1 MQVMTALLTESM
13 RLGRRALLSIG
24 AALTA
29 AGCSPVQI
37 LNGLAPS
44 RLVADGVAYGEDPR
58 QKLDI
63 YRPSG
68 AGGPFPVVVFLYGG
82 GWNSGDRAM
91 YRFVG
96 GALADHGLLTVIP
109 DYRVFPE
116 VKFPSFLQDNA
127 AALRWTRDNSSTYG
141 GAPGPFFLMG
151 HSAGA
156 YNAAMLGLDPAWLG
170 PVGMDRTDLRGVI
183 GLAGPYDFLPLHS
196 DELRTIFGPPAQ
208 LPRTQP
214 INFVDGKAPP
224 MLLLAGDKDT
234 TVDPANTARLAAR
247 IRQAGGSVEEK
258 FYPGIQHEEIVGS
271 LGVPLRFL
279 APTLKDCLTFMG
291 QGSAA

>member
-1 MQVMTALLTESM
+1 MQIMTALLTKSL
-13 RLGRRALLSIG
+13 RLGRRTLLSVG
-24 AALTA
+24 TVLTA

-44 RLVADGVAYGEDPR
+44 RLVADGVAYGGNPR
-58 QKLDI
+58 QKLDV
-63 YRPSG
+63 YAPSG
-68 AGGPFPVVVFLYGG
+68 TAGPYPVVVFLYGG

-96 GALADHGLLTVIP
+96 GALADHGLVTVIP

-116 VKFPSFLQDNA
+116 VRFPSFLEDNA
-127 AALRWTRDNSSTYG
+127 AALRWTRDHIDTYG

-156 YNAAMLGLDPAWLG
+156 YNAAMLALDPAWLG
-170 PVGMDRTDLRGVI
+170 AVGMDRAGLRATI

-208 LPRTQP
+208 LRRTQP
-214 INFVDGKAPP
+214 INFVDGKASP
-224 MLLLAGDKDT
+224 MLLVAGDNDT
-234 TVDPANTARLAAR
+234 TVDPANSTRLAAR
-247 IRQAGGSVEEK
+247 IRQAGGAVEER
-258 FYPGIQHEEIVGS
+258 FYPGIQHEELVGS
-271 LGVPLRFL
+271 IGMPLRFL
-279 APTLKDCLTFMG
+279 APTLRDCLSFMG
-291 QGSAA
+291 QGPAV

>member
-1 MQVMTALLTESM
+1 MTAIQAKSI
-13 RLGRRALLSIG
+13 RLRRRAVLSLG
-24 AALTA
+24 AALTTFS
-29 AGCSPVQI
+29 CSPVQI

-44 RLVADGVAYGEDPR
+44 RLVADGVAYGAEPR

-68 AGGPFPVVVFLYGG
+68 ADGPFPVVVFLYGG

-96 GALADHGLLTVIP
+96 GALAGNGLVTVIP
-109 DYRVFPE
+109 DYRIFPE

-127 AALRWTRDNSSTYG
+127 AAMRWIRDHIGMYG
-141 GAPGPFFLMG
+141 GNSGPIFLMG

-156 YNAAMLGLDPAWLG
+156 YNAAMLGLDPAWLE
-170 PVGMDRTDLRGVI
+170 PVGLHRTDLRGVI
-183 GLAGPYDFLPLHS
+183 GLAGPYDFLPLES
-196 DELRTIFGPPAQ
+196 DELRAIFGPPAQ
-208 LPRTQP
+208 LPQTQP

-224 MLLLAGDKDT
+224 MLLLAGARDT
-234 TVDPANTARLAAR
+234 TVDPSNSVRLAAR
-247 IRQAGGSVEEK
+247 IRQAGGVVEEK
-258 FYPGIQHEEIVGS
+258 IYPGIDHEEIVGS

-279 APTLKDCLTFMG
+279 APTLKDCLSFMG
-291 QGSAA
+291 LGSVV

>member
-1 MQVMTALLTESM
+1 MTAILTESM
-13 RLGRRALLSIG
+13 RLRRRAVLSLG

-29 AGCSPVQI
+29 FGCSPVQI

-68 AGGPFPVVVFLYGG
+68 ADGPFPVVVFLYGG

-96 GALADHGLLTVIP
+96 GALAENGLVTVIP
-109 DYRVFPE
+109 DYRLFPE
-116 VKFPSFLQDNA
+116 VRFPSFLQDNA
-127 AALRWTRDNSSTYG
+127 AALRWTRDHIGKYG
-141 GAPGPFFLMG
+141 GRSGSFFLMG

-156 YNAAMLGLDPAWLG
+156 YNAAMLGLDPAWLTQ
-170 PVGMDRTDLRGVI
+170 VGMYRSDLRGVI
-183 GLAGPYDFLPLHS
+183 GLAGPYDFLPLRS
-196 DELRTIFGPPAQ
+196 DELRAIFGPPEQ
-208 LPRTQP
+208 LPQTQP
-214 INFVDGKAPP
+214 INFVDGEAPP
-224 MLLLAGDKDT
+224 MLLLAGARDT
-234 TVDPANTARLAAR
+234 TVDPANSIRLAAR
-247 IRQAGGSVEEK
+247 IRQAGGVVEQK
-258 FYPGIQHEEIVGS
+258 IYPGIDHEEIVGS

-291 QGSAA
+291 QKSAV